1 MLHLPPS
8 LNPWLSSNS
17 TMHSE
22 DGRTWRRFDRQ
33 MEVSGYHHNVR
44 GGFMML
50 RPGIYA
56 AGSGAARFRNFQ
68 YRAL

>member
-1 MLHLPPS
+1 MRLTNDNHIVTCY
-8 LNPWLSSNS
+8 SSP
-17 TMHSE
+17 
-22 DGRTWRRFDRQ
+22 DGVTWTKFDRQ
-33 MEVSGYHHNVR
+33 MEVSGYHQNVR

-56 AGSGAARFRNFQ
+56 AGGAGEARFRNFK